1 MKQLKSNSQD
11 LKDIFEQAITAKHI
25 AESFRSFDADA
36 DDCKVRTFMEE
47 HGYDVI
53 GVRISGQIEG
63 YSSKETLSDGK
74 IGANICRFDPTE
86 LVSDTTTLVEVFRIL
101 RDKPRV
107 YVTYFNAV
115 VGIVTRGDL
124 QKAPVR
130 MWLFGLVTL
139 LEMQLLRLIRGCHP
153 NEESWKQLLSQ
164 KRLTI
169 ASGEFSKRRAK
180 NVEIDLADCLQFC
193 DKRDIFLELLKSDEI
208 KNLIDI
214 KSKTKVERLLDR
226 ARDLRD
232 NLAHAQDIIPG
243 SLPEMTDLVQEIES
257 LLEKMEKVEFPNA
270 GVV

>member
-1 MKQLKSNSQD
+1 MKQLKSKSQD
-11 LKDIFEQAITAKHI
+11 LKDIFEQTITAKYI

-36 DDCKVRTFMEE
+36 DDSKVRTFMEE

-63 YSSKETLSDGK
+63 YSSKETLSDGT
-74 IGANICRFDPTE
+74 IGANICKFDPTE
-86 LVSDTTTLVEVFRIL
+86 LVSDTTTLVEVFRML

-107 YVTYFNAV
+107 YVTYSNAV

-130 MWLFGLVTL
+130 MWLFGLITL

-153 NEESWKQLLSQ
+153 NEAWKDFIKKDPK
-164 KRLTI
+164 KRLNKANRI
-169 ASGEFSKRRAK
+169 FLKRKDK
-180 NVEIDLADCLQFC
+180 NVEIDLADCLEFC
-193 DKRDIFLELLKSDEI
+193 DKGEILLNSDEI
-208 KNLIDI
+208 KKRVDI
-214 KSKTKVERLLDR
+214 ESEQAVEILLNK
-226 ARDLRD
+226 AKDLRD
-232 NLAHAQDIIPG
+232 DLAHAHDIVTG
-243 SLPEMTDLVQEIES
+243 SWLEMADLVQDIES

>member
-36 DDCKVRTFMEE
+36 DDSKVRTFMEE

-63 YSSKETLSDGK
+63 YSAKETLSDGK

-107 YVTYFNAV
+107 YVTYSNAV

-130 MWLFGLVTL
+130 MWMFGLLTL
-139 LEMQLLRLIRGCHP
+139 LEMQLLRLIRGCHS
-153 NEESWKQLLSQ
+153 NEELWKKLLSQ
-164 KRLTI
+164 SRLDKV
-169 ASGEFSKRRAK
+169 SGEFSRRREK
-180 NVEIDLADCLQFC
+180 DIEIDWADCLQFC
-193 DKRDIFLELLKSDEI
+193 DKREILLKSDEI
-208 KNLIDI
+208 KQLLDI
-214 KSKTKVERLLDR
+214 KSKRGIESLLKK
-226 ARDLRD
+226 AEELRN
-232 NLAHAQDIIPG
+232 NLAHAQDIITG
-243 SLPEMTDLVQEIES
+243 SWLEMADLVQEIES
-257 LLEKMEKVEFPNA
+257 LLENMEQVEFPKA
-270 GVV
+270 GAV